1 MSGLA
6 SPLGLRL
13 FLEGIEVPVISAQV
27 NISPDQPATAA
38 IQIIPTDMALCL
50 LPRTLVHLFYLDRSD
65 ASTSISRSAAGSGST
80 EWVRDNSEDA
90 RGNALDTDYKIFFA
104 GEVLGYTYSKTPDS
118 RQIIL
123 QCMDLSSYWD
133 TCYQFFSDYSV
144 NGNGLTDKLH
154 QFVGAGSGNFDN
166 VASGTQW
173 VIARLLNTSPKSK
186 KYQQCQGLLG
196 GLIHVLECVGGI
208 RDGIPGSCA
217 PHGYNGVND
226 FFSIAELR
234 YNLIGMIGAIEKDTT
249 SKKIFDHHAFIQW
262 MRSGMTSLGSLIS
275 FRDVVTHINKYIFH
289 NIYPNP
295 CAFYVPEGEEST
307 TVTVNVDLPQ
317 FTDTAA
323 GRLVA
328 TNMGRIL
335 ECARTAQGVYEGIVS
350 YGTYITEAASA
361 LIEAKKYFVETDY
374 FLDAIETPDAARVK
388 ADFDNAVMSL
398 NSAMEEDPGSNT
410 SMVGDVAAAARVAG
424 DYCKDAA
431 DTLENLIGPVQRA
444 KGTGKKSISCRLG
457 AHLFNQLFL
466 PETFFVAPPRCNII
480 FPDQYNMFQY
490 SRNFAREIT
499 RLACQGGLG
508 IIAGGAGMTKMFGHY
523 YFAPNIKDVRD
534 KTLGDTLNS
543 GSRVLLPH
551 ETHSGIIPKL
561 EWVTDGHRW
570 GVKAAG
576 SNVAQR
582 PTAEQKIHY
591 IQRLANF
598 QFFLHRWSSRSM
610 SLQGIFMPHLVCGL
624 PGAVI
629 DRSAPSP
636 AVIAVLKEALNRN
649 LILPTQYLGK
659 VVNLTHMVGQ
669 QGGSTSVAFAYA
681 RTHRGIDDEF
691 LGAMSREIVME
702 GTATKESI
710 DVKELA
716 SNPKSYVKV
725 REWYKLLVRMYI
737 RQKLQLQTVVNRK
750 KITVVVPGALY
761 PATVE
766 EVVGTL
772 GVPMSIFDSNSTGTD
787 QPADNVE
794 IPGLTVTLAN
804 EFTVVEKGEGASP
817 RTMEIPSTLQVT
829 WIPLIKTGQFIR
841 SDLAFEDQLRP
852 GWMQESIWANDNIST
867 EVYKKLLGTVAIT
880 DDTSLGAQQ
889 QSDLLQ
895 SQKTDSE
902 QAVAVTAIPGLSTN
916 EAQGSGYAEGSQ
928 VPGGSGRYIVAIG
941 SVEETIDGLSVLY
954 GLMKS
959 KGADIHDFIRQYTFR
974 PTANIVDML
983 GSDDLVFT
991 PTGEVKDPINMIEGF
1006 HSRAFGDYNTEVK
1019 RAERAGDQDVPGL
1032 NSLGN
1037 LMRGVVSPAA
1047 MRRPGILDTLGKPSK
1062 LDPMLDPRGRAHTR
1076 VEAYVKE
1083 LRVSRGMM
1091 G

>member
-1 MSGLA
+1 MSGRA

-27 NISPDQPATAA
+27 NIAPDQPATAA
-38 IQIIPTDMALCL
+38 IQIIPTDMALAL

-65 ASTSISRSAAGSGST
+65 IGILSSTSISQSTAKSGST
-80 EWVRDNSEDA
+80 EWVRDNPEDA

-144 NGNGLTDKLH
+144 NGNGLTDKVH

-173 VIARLLNTSPKSK
+173 VIARLLNTSPRSK

-208 RDGIPGSCA
+208 RDGIPGSGA
-217 PHGYNGVND
+217 PNGYNGVND

-234 YNLIGMIGAIEKDTT
+234 YNLIGMIGAIAEDTT
-249 SKKIFDHHAFIQW
+249 SKRIFDHHAFIQW
-262 MRSGMTSLGSLIS
+262 MRNGMTSLGSLIS
-275 FRDVVTHINKYIFH
+275 FRDIVTHINKYIFH

-295 CAFYVPEGEEST
+295 CAFYVPEGEGSA
-307 TVTVNVDLPQ
+307 TVSVKVDMPQ
-317 FTDTAA
+317 FTDTVSGLQA
-323 GRLVA
+323 VE
-328 TNMGRIL
+328 NMVLIW
-335 ECARTAQGVYEGIVS
+335 ECARAAQRVYEKIGTLAVYMDVTPAIAALNEAQKHILGTEALLGGIRTPDIANVKTNFAAATSALDEAMKVGPGGGIVHS
-350 YGTYITEAASA
+350 KSIA
-361 LIEAKKYFVETDY
+361 
-374 FLDAIETPDAARVK
+374 
-388 ADFDNAVMSL
+388 
-398 NSAMEEDPGSNT
+398 
-410 SMVGDVAAAARVAG
+410 AG
-424 DYCKDAA
+424 DFSTTAHAAGKYCETAV
-431 DTLENLIGPVQRA
+431 DTLENLIGPVQRS
-444 KGTGKKSISCRLG
+444 KRSVKKSVSVQLG
-457 AHLFNQLFL
+457 GHLYNQLFL

-508 IIAGGAGMTKMFGHY
+508 IIAGGAGMAKVFGHY
-523 YFAPNIKDVRD
+523 YFAPNIKDVRG
-534 KTLGDTLNS
+534 KTLGATLSS
-543 GSRVLLPH
+543 GARVLLPH
-551 ETHSGIIPKL
+551 EVHAGIIPKL

-576 SNVAQR
+576 ANAAQK
-582 PTAEQKIHY
+582 PTSEQKIHY

-624 PGAVI
+624 PGAII

-636 AVIAVLKEALNRN
+636 AVIDALKSALNRN

-659 VVNLTHMVGQ
+659 IVNITHMVGQ
-669 QGGSTSVAFAYA
+669 QGASTSVAYAYA
-681 RTHRGIDDEF
+681 RTHRGVDDEF
-691 LGAMSREIVME
+691 LGAMSREIMTE
-702 GTATKESI
+702 GAATKESI

-716 SNPKSYVKV
+716 SNPKSYVKN
-725 REWYKLLVRMYI
+725 REWYKRLVSMHI
-737 RQKLQLQTVVNRK
+737 QQKLHPQAVVNRK

-761 PATVE
+761 PSTVE
-766 EVVGTL
+766 EVVDTL
-772 GVPMSIFDSNSTGTD
+772 GVPMSVFEANSTE
-787 QPADNVE
+787 AL
-794 IPGLTVTLAN
+794 GLI
-804 EFTVVEKGEGASP
+804 
-817 RTMEIPSTLQVT
+817 TMQIPSTLQVT
-829 WIPLIKTGQFIR
+829 WIPLIKTGQFVR
-841 SDLAFEDQLRP
+841 SDLAFEDQVRP
-852 GWMQESIWANDNIST
+852 GWMQENIWANANISDK
-867 EVYKKLLGTVAIT
+867 VYKPLLGTVAIT

-889 QSDLLQ
+889 QSDLTQ

-928 VPGGSGRYIVAIG
+928 VPGGSGRYIVAVG

-959 KGADIHDFIRQYTFR
+959 KGSDIHDFIRQFTYR

-983 GSDDLVFT
+983 GSDDLAFT
-991 PTGEVKDPINMIEGF
+991 PTGDVVDPTNMTEGF
-1006 HSRAFGDYNTEVK
+1006 HSRAFGDYNTDVK
-1019 RAERAGDQDVPGL
+1019 RAERAGDQDIPGL

-1037 LMRGVVSPAA
+1037 LMRGVPNPGALV
-1047 MRRPGILDTLGKPSK
+1047 RPNILDRLGPPTR
-1062 LDPMLDPRGRAHTR
+1062 LDPMLDPRGRAGAR
-1076 VEAYVKE
+1076 VDAYVKE